1 MKIAKILT
9 INLIL
14 VIVTLLIFEVI
25 LRNFSKLQILP
36 ITQKSLYKFNKDLG
50 WTFVP
55 NISNFYS
62 NPNQIGIRVNTN
74 ESGFRDKEILRD
86 TKKKKILFIGD
97 SMTAALQVTENER
110 FSALLGKKLNYES
123 YNLAVN
129 GYATDQV
136 LIVMK
141 KYIAKIKPEIVFYY
155 LVDNDFS
162 LNGESYLTSGFGTKW
177 SKPTLNKNFEII
189 HSKDIISQ
197 KHTLKTFLKEKS
209 ALIRLY
215 VYLKIKYKK
224 KKENHLIK
232 FNKNQSLDKKIF
244 KQLYFDNEEK
254 IKKFEIF
261 KNLLIEMKRVAEN
274 HGSILI
280 VSRAVNIIDVDLEI
294 QKIGQQNSVNIYN
307 NDDIYSDYLNK
318 IKLFFNEND
327 IIYLPVS
334 DYNFNQN
341 NIKKILFYDKN
352 NRLMDGH
359 YTKFGHDYV
368 TKIMY
373 RFIKKYTE

>member
-14 VIVTLLIFEVI
+14 VLVTLLIFEVI

-97 SMTAALQVTENER
+97 SMTAALQVTGNER

-141 KYIAKIKPEIVFYY
+141 KYIAKI
-155 LVDNDFS
+155 
-162 LNGESYLTSGFGTKW
+162 
-177 SKPTLNKNFEII
+177 
-189 HSKDIISQ
+189 Q
-197 KHTLKTFLKEKS
+197 
-209 ALIRLY
+209 
-215 VYLKIKYKK
+215 
-224 KKENHLIK
+224 
-232 FNKNQSLDKKIF
+232 
-244 KQLYFDNEEK
+244 
-254 IKKFEIF
+254 
-261 KNLLIEMKRVAEN
+261 
-274 HGSILI
+274 
-280 VSRAVNIIDVDLEI
+280 
-294 QKIGQQNSVNIYN
+294 
-307 NDDIYSDYLNK
+307 
-318 IKLFFNEND
+318 
-327 IIYLPVS
+327 
-334 DYNFNQN
+334 
-341 NIKKILFYDKN
+341 KN
-352 NRLMDGH
+352 N
-359 YTKFGHDYV
+359 
-368 TKIMY
+368 MY
-373 RFIKKYTE
+373 